1 MFHEK
6 TILLNS
12 VYVMMLFLLNWLHKT
27 QSIWYIGI
35 YVFISGKKNV
45 EEAAAALGNL
55 KQEEGGDV
63 GI

>member
-1 MFHEK
+1 M
-6 TILLNS
+6 
-12 VYVMMLFLLNWLHKT
+12 
-27 QSIWYIGI
+27 
-35 YVFISGKKNV
+35 FISGKKNV